1 METKYIT
8 KEGYE
13 KLKKDLDYLK
23 TTKRRQIAQDIDTAL
38 AHGDL
43 SENAEYHAAKEA
55 QSHNEA
61 RIQYLE
67 SQLGGAKIIEYED
80 IPHDKVYIGATVT
93 LANIETEEEVT
104 YTLVSEVEA
113 DIEKKRISVASP
125 VGRGLLGKAEG
136 DEVSINA
143 PGGVKNYEIVKIRR

>member
-1 METKYIT
+1 MDQKYVT

-13 KLKKDLDYLK
+13 KLKKELDYLK
-23 TTKRRQIAQDIDTAL
+23 TAKRRQIAKEIDTAR

-55 QSHNEA
+55 QSHNES
-61 RIQYLE
+61 RIEYLE

-80 IPHDKVYIGATVT
+80 IPADRVYIGATVT

-113 DIEKKRISVASP
+113 DIEKKRISVTSP
-125 VGRGLLGKAEG
+125 VGRGLLGKSEG
-136 DEVSINA
+136 DEVTINT
-143 PGGVKNYEIVKIRR
+143 PGGVKVYEIVKIER